1 MVTRNHQIVSSPEPK
16 PALPSLVPSS
26 HSTNLQ
32 PSLGDVSGSDE
43 SAHNVGINDP
53 DAIPILP
60 KTGAGAPDI
69 QFFFDKSGS
78 KTVCKECR

>member
-1 MVTRNHQIVSSPEPK
+1 MATRNHRIVSSPEPE
-16 PALPSLVPSS
+16 PALPSLAPSS
-26 HSTNLQ
+26 HSTDLQ
-32 PSLGDVSGSDE
+32 PSLGDVLGSNK
-43 SAHNVGINDP
+43 SAHDVGINDP

>member
-1 MVTRNHQIVSSPEPK
+1 MVTHNCRIVSSPEPE
-16 PALPSLVPSS
+16 PASPSLVPSS
-26 HSTNLQ
+26 RSTDLQ
-32 PSLGDVSGSDE
+32 PSLGDVLGSDK
-43 SAHNVGINDP
+43 SSHNVGINNP
-53 DAIPILP
+53 DAVPIPP

>member
-1 MVTRNHQIVSSPEPK
+1 MVTCNRQIVSSPEPE
-16 PALPSLVPSS
+16 PALPSLAASL
-26 HSTNLQ
+26 HSTDLQ
-32 PSLGDVSGSDE
+32 PSLGNVLGSNE
-43 SAHNVGINDP
+43 SAHNVGINNP
-53 DAIPILP
+53 DAVPIPP